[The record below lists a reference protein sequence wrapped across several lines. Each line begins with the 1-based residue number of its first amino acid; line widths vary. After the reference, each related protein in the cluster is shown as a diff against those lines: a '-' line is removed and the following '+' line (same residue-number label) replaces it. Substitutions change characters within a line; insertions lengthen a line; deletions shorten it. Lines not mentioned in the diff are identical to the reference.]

1 MRNAPAHPPQTPS
14 KSRPI
19 IAGKGGGGKGHLL
32 ADEQYINGA
41 QVEIIKEGQGGQ
53 PIVGRVLTRI
63 KLDGGLVSD
72 CGIQSIE
79 RGLKRTPHTMTVLPL
94 YCMM

>member
-1 MRNAPAHPPQTPS
+1 MPQPIHHKRHQSLGPS
-14 KSRPI
+14 SQ
-19 IAGKGGGGKGHLL
+19 GKGEGGRGHLL

-53 PIVGRVLTRI
+53 AIVGRVLTGI

-72 CGIQSIE
+72 CGIQSIS
-79 RGLKRTPHTMTVLPL
+79 RGLERAPHTMTVLPL